1 VKVCSIM
8 HGPPTT
14 LWDLLQ
20 DGVQLHC
27 LLTQIPVFQ
36 SPQSRGEKT
45 PQGNER
51 TEMDSVNE
59 IEKRREREIDNETWR
74 KQILLAYVN

>member
-1 VKVCSIM
+1 M
-8 HGPPTT
+8 HGPPTAH
-14 LWDLLQ
+14 WDLPQ

-45 PQGNER
+45 PGANER

-59 IEKRREREIDNETWR
+59 KEKRTEREIDNETWR
-74 KQILLAYVN
+74 KQILLASAN

>member
-1 VKVCSIM
+1 M
-8 HGPPTT
+8 HGPPTA
-14 LWDLLQ
+14 LWALPQ

-36 SPQSRGEKT
+36 SPQSKGEKT
-45 PQGNER
+45 PGGNER

-59 IEKRREREIDNETWR
+59 IEKRREWEIDNETWR
-74 KQILLAYVN
+74 KQILLASAN